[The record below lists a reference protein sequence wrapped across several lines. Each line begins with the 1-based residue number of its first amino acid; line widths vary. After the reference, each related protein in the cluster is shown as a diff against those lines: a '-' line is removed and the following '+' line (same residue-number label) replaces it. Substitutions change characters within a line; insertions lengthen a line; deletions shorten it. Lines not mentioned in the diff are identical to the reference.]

1 MLVGRKSANKEQTS
15 VLKMYQKY
23 ISLYKRYLEDK
34 KRLKDKNREGRSI
47 LIRTPEMTN
56 KSLTIIE

>member
-15 VLKMYQKY
+15 VLKMYLKY

-56 KSLTIIE
+56 KSLTIVE